1 MVQAKYLHLISWKA
15 LAIALLLIVLPN
27 FLLFKIEVIGPV
39 TPLMTIGS
47 VLDLAIILPLVF
59 YFFVFKSKP
68 SFIIF
73 IPMSFAGLFLVNW
86 LVPDYADHYLNK
98 INKSVILIEGSL
110 ILFELLL
117 IVFILKR
124 LPMLKH
130 KVRNEQNNYYHF
142 LRSFIEAS
150 KETFSFRFKKLN
162 QYQNMLRFLSTDLA
176 VFYYVF
182 FSWRKNKSVSK
193 QSVDRFTYHLNGE
206 YLGIFIMLIHALTI
220 EIIAVH
226 LLVMQYS
233 HLLAWI
239 VTLFDIYALMFII
252 ADYQAIRQSPIIM
265 DNKAIHIQKGLRFH
279 AAIPYEKID
288 VIQKNERSENEI
300 RKDKLAIDLTLN
312 GLEKKTPQFEMI
324 LKEPILAY
332 TVFGIKKKINC
343 LYITVDEPSKFS
355 ERAQCC
361 LTRDRSNTLH

>member
-1 MVQAKYLHLISWKA
+1 MVQVKYLHSISWKA
-15 LAIALLLIVLPN
+15 LIIALVLIVLPN
-27 FLLFKIEVIGPV
+27 FLLFKVELIGAV
-39 TPLMTIGS
+39 TPLMTLGS

-68 SFIIF
+68 SFILF

-86 LVPDYADHYLNK
+86 LVPDYADDYLNK

-110 ILFELLL
+110 IIFELLL
-117 IVFILKR
+117 IFFILKR

-130 KVRNEQNNYYHF
+130 KVRDKQNNYYHF

-182 FSWRKNKSVSK
+182 FSWRKKK
-193 QSVDRFTYHLNGE
+193 GEQIQAADRFTYHLNGE

-239 VTLFDIYALMFII
+239 VTLFDLYALLFII

-279 AAIPYEKID
+279 AVIPYEMVD
-288 VIQKNERSENEI
+288 VIKKNERSESEI

-332 TVFGIKKKINC
+332 TIFGIKKKIKH
-343 LYITVDEPSKFS
+343 LYITVDEPSTFS
-355 ERAQCC
+355 ERAHYYV
-361 LTRDRSNTLH
+361 TRDQEGYDS